1 MERANYQKCPL
12 CQSEKINSSISLSD
26 YSISK
31 QDFEIWQCTNCSF
44 LFTQNIPSEE
54 SAGSYYA
61 SDDYISHSDTQKGMV
76 NRLYHLARKIMLN
89 KKYRLIKKIN
99 SGKTILDIGCGTG
112 YFLNYMKSKKYST
125 LGIEVNENA
134 RAFGQQNFELNI
146 LSPNLLLNDKMNDR
160 FKIIT
165 LWHVLE
171 HLYNPDIYI
180 QKIKNMLENDGV
192 LILALPNPDS
202 FDASYYK
209 EYWAGYDVP
218 RHLWHFTPKTIDQ
231 FVSRY
236 FNVTKLKR
244 LPFDAF
250 YNSILSEKYQNNKMG
265 FIRGIIIGLIS
276 YTLSLFDVK
285 KSSSVI
291 YVLKKNN
298 S

>member
-31 QDFEIWQCTNCSF
+31 QDFEIWQCANCNF

-61 SDDYISHSDTQKGMV
+61 SDEYISHSDTQKGMV

-89 KKYRLIKKIN
+89 KKYRLIKKIS

-112 YFLNYMKSKKYST
+112 YFLNYMKSKNYST

-134 RAFGQQNFELNI
+134 RAFGQQNFGLNI
-146 LSPNLLLNDKMNDR
+146 LSPNHLLNDKMNDR

-180 QKIKNMLENDGV
+180 QKIKYLLENDGV

-209 EYWAGYDVP
+209 KYWAGYDVP
-218 RHLWHFTPKTIDQ
+218 RHLWHFTPKTINQ
-231 FVSRY
+231 FVQENFS
-236 FNVTKLKR
+236 VTKLKR

-250 YNSILSEKYQNNKMG
+250 YNSILSEKYQNNKLG

-276 YTLSLFDVK
+276 YTLSLFDIK

-291 YVLKKNN
+291 YVLKKKN